1 MNKTWKRQVFRHT
14 ALYTAILMFSHTGGG
29 GGAQAQTQ
37 TQTHKYAIVMNGQN
51 LPEVKWGQDYKKL
64 AQKSNERQFTH
75 TTNFHIKKNV
85 TLSFNNID
93 EVVAEKKDVVVFG
106 TATYLP
112 PYGKVSGF
120 DADKLKKR
128 GDALGWIK
136 TTKPGLVGYSYE
148 GVTCQ
153 NNYNNASSGC
163 PELIYKTQFS
173 FGQQGLK
180 KKTTG
185 GLDIAEDK
193 SRDNSPIYKLQ
204 DYPGLGVS
212 FNLSSES
219 LVKSIK
225 YNKII
230 SSFSEGVTQQN
241 GTQNQHKDKN
251 LVYTTGDYQYKNKYS
266 SRYVGQN
273 EHSAIAFYLNAKLH
287 LLDKKN
293 IKNIAQGKTVNL
305 GTLKS
310 YVEPTAEWKNKRQ
323 NYFQGNWTFEDKGT
337 VSVKLKL
344 PEVKAG
350 RCVNKNNP
358 NPNAKAP
365 SPALTAPALWFGPV
379 QNGKVQMYSASVST
393 YPDSSSSQIFLQN
406 LSRKD
411 DTSKPGRYSL
421 KPLSTSE
428 IKSKEP
434 NFTGRQTIIRLDGRV
449 QQIKLGQSN
458 NEVVGFNGNSNNATF
473 GIVSEGSF
481 MPDTSEWKK
490 VLLPWTVRVFA
501 DDSKFKEFNK
511 EEKDNKPKYS
521 QKYRS
526 RDNGK
531 RERNLGDIVNSPIVA
546 VGGYLAT
553 SANDGMVHIFKKG
566 NGGDERNYSLKLSY
580 IPGTMPRKDIENKDS
595 TLAKELRAFAEK
607 GYVGDRYGVDGGF
620 VLRQVNLNG
629 KDHVFMFGAMGFG
642 GRGAYALDLTKADG
656 SDPTKASL
664 FDVKDNGNNG
674 NNGNNRVELGY
685 TVGTPQIGKTHN
697 GKYAAFLASGYA
709 TKKIDDPTNK
719 TALYVYDL
727 ENNGNLI
734 KKIEVKDGKGGLS
747 SPTLVDKDLDGTVD
761 IAYAGDRGGKMYRFD
776 LSGQSP
782 DQWTVRPIF
791 EGTKPI
797 TSAPAIS
804 QLKDKRVVIFGTG
817 SDLSEE
823 DVDNMEEQ
831 YIYGIFDDDTATT
844 GTVNFSG
851 SGGGLLEQVLS
862 RDNDNKTLFLTDY
875 KRSDGSGSKGWV
887 VKLKD
892 GQRVT
897 VKPTV
902 VLRTAFVTIRKYND
916 GGCGAETA
924 ILGINTADGGK
935 LTKKSAR
942 PIVPDAN
949 KDVAQ
954 YSGHK
959 QTTKGKSIP
968 IGCMQKGNEIVCPNG
983 YVYDKPVN
991 VRYLDEKKTD
1001 GFSTTADGDAGG
1013 SGIDPAGKRSGKNN
1027 RCFSQKGVRTLLM
1040 NDLDSL
1046 DITGPTCGM
1055 KRISWREVF
1064 Y

>member
-1 MNKTWKRQVFRHT
+1 
-14 ALYTAILMFSHTGGG
+14 
-29 GGAQAQTQ
+29 
-37 TQTHKYAIVMNGQN
+37 MNGQQ
-51 LPEVKWGQDYKKL
+51 LPEVKWGNSYNSL
-64 AQKSNERQFTH
+64 TVKSNEREVTH
-75 TTNFHIKKNV
+75 TSNFVVAKKHISF
-85 TLSFNNID
+85 SFNNTD
-93 EVVAEKKDVVVFG
+93 EVVAEKKDAVVFG
-106 TATYLP
+106 AATYLP

-120 DADKLKKR
+120 DTAKLVERKNAVDQI
-128 GDALGWIK
+128 G
-136 TTKPGLVGYSYE
+136 TTHPGLIGYNYQD
-148 GVTCQ
+148 VTCT
-153 NNYNNASSGC
+153 SGNC
-163 PELIYKTQFS
+163 PELSYRTQFT
-173 FGQQGLK
+173 FNNGLK
-180 KKTTG
+180 RNGNG
-185 GLDIAEDK
+185 GRLDIYEDK
-193 SRDNSPIYKLQ
+193 SRDNSPIYKLK
-204 DYPGLGVS
+204 DHPWLGVS
-212 FNLSSES
+212 FNLGGESSFKPKRQGS
-219 LVKSIK
+219 LV
-225 YNKII
+225 
-230 SSFSEGVTQQN
+230 SSFREDVTQQN
-241 GTQNQHKDKN
+241 GTQDQYKSKN
-251 LVYTTGDYQYKNKYS
+251 LVYTTDDYNSKGNKNHQDKHHA
-266 SRYVGQN
+266 V
-273 EHSAIAFYLNAKLH
+273 AFYLNAKLH
-287 LLDKKN
+287 LLDKKQ
-293 IKNIAQGKTVNL
+293 IQHIAQGVTVDL
-305 GTLKS
+305 GTLKTRI
-310 YVEPTAEWKNKRQ
+310 EPTEAWKKQRYNFF
-323 NYFQGNWTFEDKGT
+323 NGGTWTYEDKGS

-350 RCVNKNNP
+350 RCINKQNP
-358 NPNAKAP
+358 NPNAKAL

-379 QNGKVQMYSASVST
+379 QNGKAEMYSASVST
-393 YPDSSSSQIFLQN
+393 YPDSSSSRIFLQN
-406 LSRKD
+406 LKRKND
-411 DTSKPGRYSL
+411 PNKPGRYSL
-421 KPLSTSE
+421 ADLSASD
-428 IKSKEP
+428 IQSKEP
-434 NFTGRQTIIRLDGRV
+434 TFTSRQTVIRLDKGV
-449 QQIKLGQSN
+449 HQIKLQG
-458 NEVVGFNGNSNNATF
+458 NEVTGFNGNSNNATF

-481 MPDTSEWKK
+481 MPDASEWKK
-490 VLLPWTVRVFA
+490 VLLPWTVRA
-501 DDSKFKEFNK
+501 SNDDGQFNTFNK
-511 EEKDNKPKYS
+511 KENNGKPTYS

-526 RDNGK
+526 RDNSK
-531 RERNLGDIVNSPIVA
+531 RERDLGDIVNSPIVA

-566 NGGDERNYSLKLSY
+566 NGDARNYSLKLSY
-580 IPGTMPRKDIENKDS
+580 IPGTMPRQYFDNDTSALKDS
-595 TLAKELRAFAEK
+595 TLAQELRTFAEK

-620 VLRQVNLNG
+620 VLREVERGG
-629 KDHVFMFGAMGFG
+629 KKHVFMFGAMGFG
-642 GRGAYALDLTKADG
+642 GRGAYALDLTKVD
-656 SDPTKASL
+656 SNNPTAVSL
-664 FDVKDNGNNG
+664 FDVKNDNNNG
-674 NNGNNRVELGY
+674 NNGVKLGY

-709 TKKIDDPTNK
+709 TKDINSNDNT

-727 ENNGNLI
+727 ENNNGTPI
-734 KKIEVKDGKGGLS
+734 AKIEVKDGKGGLS

-761 IAYAGDRGGKMYRFD
+761 IAYAGDRGGNMYRFD
-776 LSGQSP
+776 LSGNNPTKWSA
-782 DQWTVRPIF
+782 RAIF
-791 EGTKPI
+791 SGNKPI

-823 DVDNMEEQ
+823 DVDKKDEQ
-831 YIYGIFDDDTATT
+831 YIYGIFDDDTATSNVDVKLK
-844 GTVNFSG
+844 GL
-851 SGGGLLEQVLS
+851 GGGLLEQVLEQK
-862 RDNDNKTLFLTDY
+862 DKTLFLTDY

-902 VLRTAFVTIRKYND
+902 VLRTAFVTIRKYTDN
-916 GGCGAETA
+916 GCGAETA

-959 QTTKGKSIP
+959 KGINGKSIP
-968 IGCMQKGNEIVCPNG
+968 IGCMWKNNETVCPNG

-1046 DITGPTCGM
+1046 DITGPMCGM

>member
-29 GGAQAQTQ
+29 GGGQAQTQ
-37 TQTHKYAIVMNGQN
+37 TYSYSIVMNGQK
-51 LPEVKWGQDYKKL
+51 LPEVKNGNQGNQRQATFTTYFSGTKKNTTFAFNNTDDVV
-64 AQKSNERQFTH
+64 AQKSST
-75 TTNFHIKKNV
+75 
-85 TLSFNNID
+85 
-93 EVVAEKKDVVVFG
+93 VVFG

-120 DADKLKKR
+120 DENRLKER
-128 GDALGWIK
+128 GDAVGWIG
-136 TTKPGLVGYSYE
+136 TTHPGVVGYSYQ
-148 GVTCQ
+148 GSTC
-153 NNYNNASSGC
+153 NSGDC
-163 PELIYKTQFS
+163 PDVSYKTQFT
-173 FGQQGLK
+173 FGNQGLK
-180 KKTTG
+180 NTVNGK
-185 GLDIAEDK
+185 LDIYEDK
-193 SRDNSPIYKLQ
+193 SRDNSPIYKLK
-204 DYPGLGVS
+204 DYPWLGVS

-219 LVKSIK
+219 VVELKKLKNLV
-225 YNKII
+225 
-230 SSFSEGVTQQN
+230 SSFSEEVTQNN
-241 GTQNQHKDKN
+241 GADSQHKDKN
-251 LVYTTGDYQYKNKYS
+251 LVYTTGDVRNKGNQAHQDKPHA
-266 SRYVGQN
+266 V
-273 EHSAIAFYLNAKLH
+273 AFYLNAKLH
-287 LLDKKN
+287 LLDKKQ
-293 IKNIAQGKTVNL
+293 IKDIMRGSELNL
-305 GTLKS
+305 GDLKTRI
-310 YVEPTAEWKNKRQ
+310 EPTDAWKNKGHLTR
-323 NYFQGNWTFEDKGT
+323 NVSNWEFKDAGT

-350 RCVNKNNP
+350 RCINANNP
-358 NPNAKAP
+358 NKSTKAP

-393 YPDSSSSQIFLQN
+393 YPDSSSSRIFLQN
-406 LSRKD
+406 LKRKTD
-411 DTSKPGRYSL
+411 PNKPGRHSL
-421 KPLSTSE
+421 ETLTE
-428 IKSKEP
+428 NDIKSREP
-434 NFTGRQTIIRLDGRV
+434 SFTGRQTVIRLDKGV
-449 QQIKLGQSN
+449 HQIKLQG
-458 NEVVGFNGNSNNATF
+458 NEVANFNGNDGKNETF

-490 VLLPWTVRVFA
+490 VLLPWTVRGFN
-501 DDSKFKEFNK
+501 DDGQFKTFNQ
-511 EEKDNKPKYS
+511 EAKDNKPKYS

-531 RERNLGDIVNSPIVA
+531 HERNLGDIVNSPIVA
-546 VGGYLAT
+546 VGEYLAT

-566 NGGDERNYSLKLSY
+566 NGDARDYSLKLSY
-580 IPGTMPRKDIENKDS
+580 IPGTMPRKDIENKES

-620 VLRQVNLNG
+620 VLRQVNNLNG
-629 KDHVFMFGAMGFG
+629 QDRVFMFGAMGLG

-656 SDPTKASL
+656 NDPKNASL
-664 FDVKDNGNNG
+664 FDVKHDNNNG
-674 NNGNNRVELGY
+674 NNSVQLGY
-685 TVGTPQIGKTHN
+685 TVGTPQIGKTHD

-709 TKKIDDPTNK
+709 TKQIDSGENT

-727 ENNGNLI
+727 EGNGTNNLI
-734 KKIEVKDGKGGLS
+734 KKIEVSGGKGGLS

-761 IAYAGDRGGKMYRFD
+761 IAYAGDRGGSMYRFD
-776 LSGQSP
+776 LSNQDPS
-782 DQWTVRPIF
+782 QWTVRTIF
-791 EGTKPI
+791 QGTKPI

-817 SDLSEE
+817 SDLSED
-823 DVDNMEEQ
+823 DVLNTSEQ
-831 YIYGIFDDDTATT
+831 YIYGIFDDDTAASNVDVKLK
-844 GTVNFSG
+844 GL
-851 SGGGLLEQVLS
+851 GGGLLEQVLEQK
-862 RDNDNKTLFLTDY
+862 DKTLFLTDY
-875 KRSDGSGSKGWV
+875 KRSDGSGNKGWV

-902 VLRTAFVTIRKYND
+902 VLRTAFVTIHKYTGTD
-916 GGCGAETA
+916 KCGAETA

-942 PIVPDAN
+942 PIVPEAN
-949 KDVAQ
+949 QAVAQ

-959 QTTKGKSIP
+959 KTANGKSIP
-968 IGCMQKGNEIVCPNG
+968 IGCMQKGNETVCPNG

-1013 SGIDPAGKRSGKNN
+1013 SGIDPDGKRSGKNN

>member
-1 MNKTWKRQVFRHT
+1 M
-14 ALYTAILMFSHTGGG
+14 A
-29 GGAQAQTQ
+29 
-37 TQTHKYAIVMNGQN
+37 QTHKYAIIMNEGNQ
-51 LPEVKWGQDYKKL
+51 PEVRWNGSYSIKDKDRKREYIHYKYN
-64 AQKSNERQFTH
+64 AGGGS
-75 TTNFHIKKNV
+75 V
-85 TLSFNNID
+85 SFNNSD
-93 EVVAEKKDVVVFG
+93 ELVSRQSGTAVFG

-120 DADKLKKR
+120 DADALKER
-128 GDALGWIK
+128 NNAAGWIR
-136 TTKPGLVGYSYE
+136 TTRIALAGYSYE
-148 GVTCQ
+148 GVVCR
-153 NNYNNASSGC
+153 SGTDC
-163 PELIYKTQFS
+163 PKLVYKTRFS
-173 FGQQGLK
+173 FDNPDLVKNAGR
-180 KKTTG
+180 
-185 GLDIAEDK
+185 LDRHPDP
-193 SRDNSPIYKLQ
+193 SRENSPIYKLK
-204 DYPGLGVS
+204 DHPWLGVS
-212 FNLSSES
+212 FNLSAEGTAKDGKTINK
-219 LVKSIK
+219 LV
-225 YNKII
+225 
-230 SSFSEGVTQQN
+230 SSFYEKNSN
-241 GTQNQHKDKN
+241 NN
-251 LVYTTGDYQYKNKYS
+251 LVYTTEGRDISLGDWQREKTAMAY
-266 SRYVGQN
+266 
-273 EHSAIAFYLNAKLH
+273 YLNAKLH
-287 LLDKKN
+287 LLDKKG
-293 IKNIAQGKTVNL
+293 IKDITGKTVQL
-305 GTLKS
+305 GVLKPS
-310 YVEPTAEWKNKRQ
+310 IDVKTQKTGLAGILSFWASWDIKDTGQIP
-323 NYFQGNWTFEDKGT
+323 
-337 VSVKLKL
+337 VKLSL
-344 PEVKAG
+344 TQVKAG
-350 RCVNKNNP
+350 RCVNKANP
-358 NPNAKAP
+358 NPKAQAL

-379 QNGKVQMYSASVST
+379 QNGKAEMYSASVST

-421 KPLSTSE
+421 KPLSDTQ

-434 NFTGRQTIIRLDGRV
+434 NFTGRQTVIRLDSGV
-449 QQIKLGQSN
+449 QQIKLQG
-458 NEVVGFNGNSNNATF
+458 NEVANFNGNDGKNDTF

-490 VLLPWTVRVFA
+490 VLLPWTVRGL
-501 DDSKFKEFNK
+501 DNDNQFKIFNQ
-511 EEKDNKPKYS
+511 EAKDGKPKYS
-521 QKYRS
+521 QRYRI
-526 RDNGK
+526 RENGNNGK
-531 RERNLGDIVNSPIVA
+531 RDLGDIVNSPIVA

-566 NGGDERNYSLKLSY
+566 NGGDDRNYSLKLSY
-580 IPGTMPRKDIENKDS
+580 IPGTMPRKDIQSQDS

-620 VLRQVNLNG
+620 VLRQVERDG
-629 KDHVFMFGAMGFG
+629 KTRVFMFGAMGFG
-642 GRGAYALDLTKADG
+642 GRGAYALDLTKAESG
-656 SDPTKASL
+656 NPTAVSL
-664 FDVKDNGNNG
+664 FDVKHDNNG
-674 NNGNNRVELGY
+674 KNSNNSVQLGY
-685 TVGTPQIGKTHN
+685 TVGTPQIGKTHD

-709 TKKIDDPTNK
+709 TKTIDDQQNK

-727 ENNGNLI
+727 EGNGTNNLI
-734 KKIEVKDGKGGLS
+734 KKIEVPSGKGGLS

-761 IAYAGDRGGKMYRFD
+761 IAYAGDRGGNMYRFD
-776 LSGQSP
+776 LSSQDP
-782 DQWTVRPIF
+782 NQWSARAIF
-791 EGTKPI
+791 KGDKPI

-823 DVDNMEEQ
+823 DVDNNDIQ
-831 YIYGIFDDDTATT
+831 SIYGIFDNDTDT
-844 GTVNFSG
+844 GTAQDG
-851 SGGGLLEQVLS
+851 QGKGLLEQVLS
-862 RDNDNKTLFLTDY
+862 EENKTLFLTDY
-875 KRSDGSGSKGWV
+875 KRSNGSGSKGWM
-887 VKLKD
+887 VKLQP

-902 VLRTAFVTIRKYND
+902 VLRTAFVTIHKYTGTD
-916 GGCGAETA
+916 KCGAETA

-949 KDVAQ
+949 QAVAQ

-959 QTTKGKSIP
+959 QTAKGKSIP

-1013 SGIDPAGKRSGKNN
+1013 SGIDPDGKRAGKNN